1 MILNFVNF
9 ITDDARKRSE
19 IEAAKQEVIFSE
31 QRKNEI
37 KRQALENRKQE
48 NQKNNEFRKQS
59 QTTERCYEQICSVK
73 KACNLLTAEVEEM
86 KNNVNVQIGKAQN
99 FINQNVEYRD
109 ERRTITNRMEASQ
122 SKAEI
127 EIKNQKVAMTEKFPK

>member
-59 QTTERCYEQICSVK
+59 QNAATK
-73 KACNLLTAEVEEM
+73 KPPHCRSRGN
-86 KNNVNVQIGKAQN
+86 
-99 FINQNVEYRD
+99 
-109 ERRTITNRMEASQ
+109 
-122 SKAEI
+122 
-127 EIKNQKVAMTEKFPK
+127 EK